1 MIMKT
6 ILFTIIFIIAILWVG
21 DLTITFKPFSI
32 SLPSWHKALGIILF
46 MLAMAVYNIGEYA
59 KGYKHGFDD
68 GIKNVLKYLKRNAL
82 NGKYSSMK
90 APNQTLCQIC
100 VAFQHSWLIENRI

>member
-1 MIMKT
+1 MKT
-6 ILFTIIFIIAILWVG
+6 IIFTIICIITLLWVG
-21 DLTITFKPFSI
+21 DFTITFKPFSI
-32 SLPSWHKALGIILF
+32 SLPGWYKLVGIILF
-46 MLAMAVYNIGEYA
+46 VLAMAVYNIGEYA

-90 APNQTLCQIC
+90 APNQALCQIC
-100 VAFQHSWLIENRI
+100 VAPAFLAY

>member
-6 ILFTIIFIIAILWVG
+6 ILFTIIFIIALLWVG

-32 SLPSWHKALGIILF
+32 SLPGWHKPVGILLF
-46 MLAMAVYNIGEYA
+46 FLSMAVYTIGEYT

-90 APNQTLCQIC
+90 API
-100 VAFQHSWLIENRI
+100 

>member
-32 SLPSWHKALGIILF
+32 SLPGWHKALGIILF
-46 MLAMAVYNIGEYA
+46 VFAMAVYNIGEYA
-59 KGYKHGFDD
+59 KEYKHGFDH
-68 GIKNVLKYLKRNAL
+68 GIKECLEEIK
-82 NGKYSSMK
+82 GKGK
-90 APNQTLCQIC
+90 
-100 VAFQHSWLIENRI
+100 NRADSNN

>member
-1 MIMKT
+1 MKT
-6 ILFTIIFIIAILWVG
+6 ILFISTCIIALLWVG

-32 SLPSWHKALGIILF
+32 SLPGWHKALGILLF
-46 MLAMAVYNIGEYA
+46 FLSMTVYNIGEYTR
-59 KGYKHGFDD
+59 GYKQGFDD

-90 APNQTLCQIC
+90 APN
-100 VAFQHSWLIENRI
+100 